1 MNDLKLIADG
11 LHRFMMK
18 KERPMQRKRDI
29 ASTIISIRPDRK
41 ELVRF
46 LYVFL
51 KYLIFNAA
59 TVLSAL
65 VAIYVFTV
73 PIEDYK
79 SFGKLSVPILLLMA
93 NIVFV
98 LYDLLLKR
106 YKPLL
111 DALMPKIEKYLR

>member
-29 ASTIISIRPDRK
+29 ASTIISISPDRK

-51 KYLIFNAA
+51 KYLI
-59 TVLSAL
+59 
-65 VAIYVFTV
+65 
-73 PIEDYK
+73 K
-79 SFGKLSVPILLLMA
+79 S
-93 NIVFV
+93 
-98 LYDLLLKR
+98 
-106 YKPLL
+106 
-111 DALMPKIEKYLR
+111 